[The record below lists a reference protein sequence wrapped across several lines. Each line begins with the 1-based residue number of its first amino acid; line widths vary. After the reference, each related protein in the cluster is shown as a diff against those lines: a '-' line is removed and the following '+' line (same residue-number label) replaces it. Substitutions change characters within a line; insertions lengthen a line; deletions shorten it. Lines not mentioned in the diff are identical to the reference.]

1 MGLYG
6 GIDEDGCPAN
16 KNQQCLKYN
25 ITRDDIFYDTI
36 ATKHNLLCQN
46 DYISKHISTI
56 QLTGCL
62 VGGLLFG
69 YIGDQLGRRKAL
81 LISAVGACL
90 SSICVALF
98 SEKLWA
104 YTLFRFLAAG
114 FINGS
119 IPISLV
125 YSVEFVGAKYRSYT
139 GSAAYIIFD
148 FGLAFLS
155 FIGLTVQGWKMQ
167 AIVLRLIFHIT
178 APLTYSLYDIGY
190 YPLSGVSW
198 VNFGKFENHLKFSP
212 TTNSSILFLFTS
224 ITAIHIQSKQCQGRK
239 ESPSKST

>member
-6 GIDEDGCPAN
+6 GVDEDGCPAN

-25 ITRDDIFYDTI
+25 ISRDDIFYDTI
-36 ATKHNLLCQN
+36 ATKHNLLCQT
-46 DYISKHISTI
+46 DFIAKHISTI

-62 VGGLLFG
+62 VGGLLLG
-69 YIGDQLGRRKAL
+69 YIGDHLGRRKAL

-104 YTLFRFLAAG
+104 YTFFRFLAAG

-155 FIGLTVQGWKMQ
+155 FIGLTVKGWKMQ
-167 AIVLRLIFHIT
+167 AIVLRLIFKR
-178 APLTYSLYDIGY
+178 
-190 YPLSGVSW
+190 
-198 VNFGKFENHLKFSP
+198 NFLLIIHCPGKN
-212 TTNSSILFLFTS
+212 
-224 ITAIHIQSKQCQGRK
+224 
-239 ESPSKST
+239 

>member
-6 GIDEDGCPAN
+6 GVDEDGCPAN
-16 KNQQCLKYN
+16 KNQPCLNFN
-25 ITRDDIFYDTI
+25 ISRDDIFYDTI

-46 DYISKHISTI
+46 DFIAKHISTI

-62 VGGLLFG
+62 VGGLLLG

-167 AIVLRLIFHIT
+167 AIVLRLIFKFNCRSHHVKINPVLRVFNVIT
-178 APLTYSLYDIGY
+178 K
-190 YPLSGVSW
+190 
-198 VNFGKFENHLKFSP
+198 KFESH
-212 TTNSSILFLFTS
+212 
-224 ITAIHIQSKQCQGRK
+224 
-239 ESPSKST
+239 